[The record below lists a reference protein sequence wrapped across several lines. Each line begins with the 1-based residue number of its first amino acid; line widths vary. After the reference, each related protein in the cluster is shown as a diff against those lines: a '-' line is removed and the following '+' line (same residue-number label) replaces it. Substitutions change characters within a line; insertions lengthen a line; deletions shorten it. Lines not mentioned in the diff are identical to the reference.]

1 MNMIP
6 DLKSFPVLLAIVLGL
21 GMPVVAA
28 EEVKKPNIV
37 IYLID
42 DLGWNQISAAK
53 ATMGT
58 HSGEFLTPHVDQLAK
73 NGLSFTHAYMQPNC
87 APSRAAILSGQ
98 YPARVNNGVYVV
110 GNLNRNKAP
119 GISKEEAKFKG
130 PEQSRGCC
138 GCGSH
143 HC

>member
-42 DLGWNQISAAK
+42 DLGVTKQI
-53 ATMGT
+53 
-58 HSGEFLTPHVDQLAK
+58 E
-73 NGLSFTHAYMQPNC
+73 
-87 APSRAAILSGQ
+87 
-98 YPARVNNGVYVV
+98 
-110 GNLNRNKAP
+110 
-119 GISKEEAKFKG
+119 
-130 PEQSRGCC
+130 GCC
-138 GCGSH
+138 QTNENSH
-143 HC
+143 QIAGAT